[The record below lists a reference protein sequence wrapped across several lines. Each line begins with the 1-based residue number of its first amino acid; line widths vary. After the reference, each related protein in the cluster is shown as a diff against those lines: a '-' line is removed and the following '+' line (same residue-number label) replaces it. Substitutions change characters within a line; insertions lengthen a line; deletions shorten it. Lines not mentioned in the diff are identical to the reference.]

1 MSYSSRTTQSH
12 VDCKPRIFAEPR
24 CWTFE
29 SEQCLGVDGR
39 WISATKRRMA
49 GGAKAYPVHGGIL
62 ADKIGY
68 GKTA

>member
-1 MSYSSRTTQSH
+1 MWIATPGSSLQ
-12 VDCKPRIFAEPR
+12 PR

-29 SEQCLGVDGR
+29 SEQCLGVDR
-39 WISATKRRMA
+39 RSISATKRMA
-49 GGAKAYPVHGGIL
+49 GAKAYPVHGGIL